1 MIKIQLVDDEPN
13 ILRSLQRV
21 LRPLH
26 LEIHAFTDPQEALL
40 ALTENEYAVIISDY
54 KMPSLN
60 GITYLQFAKQRQP
73 CAMRMVLSAF
83 GDRESM
89 LQAINQAEIYRFLSK
104 PWEDYEI
111 ESAVKGAVDLYLLR
125 VENQQLLVCMQN
137 QQTALDRQEQ
147 ALRRLE
153 AESPGITKV
162 MRDERGMVLLDVGE
176 AGDGNIF
183 SS

>member
-1 MIKIQLVDDEPN
+1 MIKIQLVDDESN
-13 ILRSLQRV
+13 ILKALQRV

-26 LEIHAFTDPQEALL
+26 LEIHAFTDPQVALQ

-73 CAMRMVLSAF
+73 HAMRMVLSAF
-83 GDRESM
+83 GDRQSM

-125 VENQQLLVCMQN
+125 VENQQLLARMRN

-153 AESPGITKV
+153 VEYPGITRV
-162 MRDERGMVLLDVGE
+162 IRDEQGVVLLDVDE
-176 AGDGNIF
+176 AEDGSVF
-183 SS
+183 PS